1 MTGQRDFLC
10 IFGGAWHG
18 IGGALSHATRY
29 NRNISMLILK
39 LINDIISV
47 RKETADG
54 VSQLPRS
61 IL

>member
-1 MTGQRDFLC
+1 LEDFSSKEEK
-10 IFGGAWHG
+10 FEQW
-18 IGGALSHATRY
+18 RY